1 MHSMHTD
8 WCIVKYQRNYTE
20 NPVAK
25 ENMYDEEGREAKAR
39 KIVAVL
45 DDHCDDISSLS
56 VLDVSC
62 STGIMSR
69 YLSRYFAKVT
79 GIDIDMGAIEFAGSN
94 NDLQNVDFH
103 VMDALHTTFPDECFA
118 VVICN
123 QMYEHVP
130 DAAQLLNEIRRI
142 LVPGGVCYFGATN
155 RLKIIETHYGRL
167 PFLSYLPKPLAN
179 LYLRVL
185 GRGDYYYENLY
196 TYWSLKRLCG
206 DFDVTDY
213 TEKVIRRPE
222 RFGIADML
230 KSGSKQQRLALVLLR
245 FAYWLS
251 PGYIWLLQKPA
262 SEVDGNS
269 PGH

>member
-1 MHSMHTD
+1 
-8 WCIVKYQRNYTE
+8 VKYQKNYTE

-25 ENMYDEEGREAKAR
+25 ENMYDEEGREAKAH

-45 DDHCDDISSLS
+45 EDHCDDIAALSL
-56 VLDVSC
+56 LDVSC

-69 YLSRYFAKVT
+69 FLAGHFASVT
-79 GIDIDMGAIEFAGSN
+79 GIDIDEGAIEFARTS
-94 NDLQNVDFH
+94 NDLQNVDYH
-103 VMDALHTTFPDECFA
+103 VMDALHTSFPDNTFDI
-118 VVICN
+118 VICN

-142 LVPGGVCYFGATN
+142 LVPGGMCYFGATN
-155 RLKIIETHYGRL
+155 RLKVIETHYGRL

-196 TYWSLKRLCG
+196 TYWTLKRLCS

-213 TEKVIRRPE
+213 TEKVVRQPE
-222 RFGIADML
+222 QFGVADMVAP
-230 KSGSKQQRLALVLLR
+230 GSAAQRLALTLLR

-251 PGYIWLLQKPA
+251 PGYIWLLEKPA
-262 SEVDGNS
+262 ADAE
-269 PGH
+269 PRTY